1 MQVQRIQNDVN
12 YNKPSFGIKV
22 LHGLKDMAGAFY
34 IDNNKSQKQFNR
46 FFRKYK
52 YMQEKY
58 GFNDYTIVAEQFYLK
73 GKPKYGLYAVSDDPD
88 KKAITLSVKD
98 TKKQILEKFCHINE
112 YELSVKI
119 KE

>member
-1 MQVQRIQNDVN
+1 MQVQRVQNNVN
-12 YNKPSFGIKV
+12 DHKPSFGIKV
-22 LHGLKDMAGAFY
+22 SHGLKDMADSLY
-34 IDNNKSQKQFNR
+34 SVNNKSQEQFNR

-73 GKPKYGLYAVSDDPD
+73 GKPKYGLYAVSDNPD

-112 YELSVKI
+112 YELNAKI